1 MLILA
6 LRREILSAVVA
17 VLQEAA
23 VHPAVGDRNALN
35 LYSIHFVVPSWACP
49 ANCCAGTAPTGDRQV
64 TAVPELRQQ
73 VTDITGMLSTSEQ
86 QSLTQQLQ
94 DITHKTR
101 AQVAVLVVPS
111 TGDDSIEQ
119 YATRVFDSW
128 KLGDKQRND
137 GILLLVAWEDH
148 AVRIEVGY
156 GLEGVV
162 TDLQA
167 AKIIRDILIPA
178 FKSDDLMGGL
188 TLASENIGA
197 LLLNGELPEDRGDYY
212 SINPPIPLSLAVIIL
227 LAVLSYFIVFT
238 DPSNLPWIT
247 LTGAIYGMVFLT
259 GAIYGMVF
267 LYVAEPGPWTNLIVA
282 CGMLTP
288 FAIVPLVVF
297 WLIVNKKLRAKYKKL
312 SKERASRKGSSSSS
326 SGGGSSGGGFS
337 GGGGSSGGGGASGRW

>member
-23 VHPAVGDRNALN
+23 VHPSVGDRNALN
-35 LYSIHFVVPSWACP
+35 LYSIHFVVPSWLA
-49 ANCCAGTAPTGDRQV
+49 QQI
-64 TAVPELRQQ
+64 AVPELRQQ
-73 VTDITGMLSTSEQ
+73 VTDITGTLSTSEQ

-247 LTGAIYGMVFLT
+247 LTGAIYGWYSSML
-259 GAIYGMVF
+259 
-267 LYVAEPGPWTNLIVA
+267 PSQDHGPI
-282 CGMLTP
+282 
-288 FAIVPLVVF
+288 
-297 WLIVNKKLRAKYKKL
+297 
-312 SKERASRKGSSSSS
+312 
-326 SGGGSSGGGFS
+326 
-337 GGGGSSGGGGASGRW
+337 